1 MNLEGCIE
9 EVKLALDELVEMNNS
24 VPVIVEGVKDR
35 RALRKLGLTGKIIT
49 INRGMSLS
57 DFSDW
62 VSERYEKVIILSDWD
77 RRGGS
82 ICRRLKELLKG
93 RVIYNVEVRQ
103 RLSKFAMIKKVEGI
117 PSWLETMM
125 VKLTHL

>member
-49 INRGMSLS
+49 INKGMSLS

-93 RVIYNVEVRQ
+93 RVIYDVEVRQ

-125 VKLTHL
+125 VKLNHL

>member
-1 MNLEGCIE
+1 MNLKGCIE
-9 EVKLALDELVEMNNS
+9 EVKLAIDELVEMNNS

-49 INRGMSLS
+49 INKGMSLS

-62 VSERYEKVIILSDWD
+62 VSEQYEKVIILSDWD

-93 RVIYNVEVRQ
+93 RVIYDVTVRQ

-125 VKLTHL
+125 VKLNHL

>member
-1 MNLEGCIE
+1 MNLKGCIE

-49 INRGMSLS
+49 INKGMSLS

-62 VSERYEKVIILSDWD
+62 VSEQYEKVIILSDWD

-93 RVIYNVEVRQ
+93 RVIYDVTIRQ

-125 VKLTHL
+125 VKLNHL

>member
-1 MNLEGCIE
+1 MNLKGCIE

-49 INRGMSLS
+49 INKGMSLS

-62 VSERYEKVIILSDWD
+62 ISEQYEKVIILSDWD

-93 RVIYNVEVRQ
+93 RVIYDVTVRQ

-125 VKLTHL
+125 VKLNHL

>member
-1 MNLEGCIE
+1 MNLKGCIE

-49 INRGMSLS
+49 INKGMSLS

-62 VSERYEKVIILSDWD
+62 VSEQYEKVIILSDWD

-93 RVIYNVEVRQ
+93 RVIYDVTVRQ

-125 VKLTHL
+125 VKLNHL

>member
-1 MNLEGCIE
+1 MNLKGCIE

-24 VPVIVEGVKDR
+24 APVIVEGVKDR

-49 INRGMSLS
+49 INKGMSLS

-62 VSERYEKVIILSDWD
+62 VSEQYEKVIILSDWD

-93 RVIYNVEVRQ
+93 RVIYDVTIRQ

-125 VKLTHL
+125 VKLNHL